1 MKKKPT
7 AIWGI
12 ILVTSYFLSK
22 IRKNKQ
28 IKVGKA
34 KTFGNFLRFCRE
46 KMPDN
51 VEPLV
56 QAAFSKK
63 TGRPP
68 YLKAF

>member
-1 MKKKPT
+1 MEKNPPSF
-7 AIWGI
+7 GE
-12 ILVTSYFLSK
+12 YFGYLIFFSK

-34 KTFGNFLRFCRE
+34 KTFGNFLRFCKE

-63 TGRPP
+63 KR
-68 YLKAF
+68 